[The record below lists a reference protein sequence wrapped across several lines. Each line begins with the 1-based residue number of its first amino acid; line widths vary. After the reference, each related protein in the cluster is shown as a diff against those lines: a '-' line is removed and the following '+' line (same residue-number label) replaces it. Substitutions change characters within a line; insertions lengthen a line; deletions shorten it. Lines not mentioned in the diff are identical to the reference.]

1 MTNQQ
6 FGTLNA
12 SMMERAP
19 AAPNAKVSSSLPDQ
33 HTPMPPEQAL
43 VEAPYEP
50 TPPPLQRLPAQ
61 SVFGK
66 RQDGEREA
74 PVKPGF
80 SPAGDSA
87 PAMSHRIAALFMND
101 AVPAQDRPHFSGP
114 ERRKRDVSPLTERRQ
129 SRPHRVKLSL
139 RVTPSEHEWLKRAS
153 KSLDRTHQ
161 DILSVALSKYLKSL
175 GVSPPRESEIK
186 LSRK

>member
-1 MTNQQ
+1 
-6 FGTLNA
+6 
-12 SMMERAP
+12 
-19 AAPNAKVSSSLPDQ
+19 
-33 HTPMPPEQAL
+33 MPLEQAR
-43 VEAPYEP
+43 VETPHEP
-50 TPPPLQRLPAQ
+50 TPPPLQRLQPQ

-66 RQDGEREA
+66 RQDMEREA
-74 PVKPGF
+74 PVKADF
-80 SPAGDSA
+80 SPVGDGA
-87 PAMSHRIAALFMND
+87 PTMHHRIAALFMND
-101 AVPAQDRPHFSGP
+101 AVPAEDRPHYRGP

-175 GVSPPRESEIK
+175 GVSPLRESEIK
-186 LSRK
+186 LSHK